1 MALRWAHRAVDVLGA
16 LGTLWILLGG
26 WWSAWPL
33 LFGTLLLLLSLP
45 GRAILF
51 ELGLHES
58 RVRQEAERQ
67 QAQFHAAFMGSP
79 VPMTMFSL
87 HPRAYLDVNPAW
99 ESLTGYR
106 RADVLGDQPERFGL
120 FAHHHEAAQVV
131 ADLARG
137 LPVVDRPIEI
147 RHASGEILHILLNV
161 SRFELDGQSCS
172 FSVMRD
178 ISELRRQQTR
188 LQSMQTRLQAIFD
201 ASPDGLLL
209 VTKAD
214 SLLLDANAS
223 AVRLLGQDLLLRRG
237 MPLPQDRWWGRSPSY
252 AISKAQLEVEGRL
265 HRVPLRLEEPDQGL
279 VLDMEVSV
287 VSVQV
292 DAQDCWLVV
301 MRDISSEVRLRKTL
315 AKLAETSFG
324 GESQGLAQDWVR
336 ELRETMGLDH
346 GTLGIWSAAN
356 PTPIIL
362 LAHQMDAPLMNE
374 SERGQPLTL
383 TDALEHLKPYLVPNQ
398 LWWADVNGPELST
411 PEHVYWRQQGRRW
424 VAAVC
429 LVDAHNQPSGM
440 IVVSDRLPLARR
452 EMLDSLLRVFAVRVS
467 NELERI
473 KVDHALR
480 ELNMDLEQRVTQR
493 TQQLQAANEELREL
507 LDRLKQ
513 AQNELIRSE
522 KLAAL
527 GALVAGVA
535 HEMSTPIGNGLM
547 VSSTLKEHATEFAD
561 SLKQGIRRSQ
571 LERFIDE
578 TRTSS
583 DIILRN
589 LERAGTLLSSFKQ
602 VAVDQTSSQRRRFDL
617 AQVLGEVFLT
627 LRPTLK
633 QWPGQ
638 LENRV
643 PEGLLMDSYPGPLG
657 QVVSNFVNNAL
668 LHAYDP
674 GQGGTMTVSAKV
686 DGDWVRLDFQDDGKG
701 IAPEHLSRVFDP
713 FFTTRLGQGGSGLGL
728 HICHNIVTQLLGGSL
743 DVSSESGQGTCF
755 HLTLPLRAPQSGS
768 RELPP

>member
-1 MALRWAHRAVDVLGA
+1 
-16 LGTLWILLGG
+16 
-26 WWSAWPL
+26 
-33 LFGTLLLLLSLP
+33 
-45 GRAILF
+45 
-51 ELGLHES
+51 
-58 RVRQEAERQ
+58 
-67 QAQFHAAFMGSP
+67 
-79 VPMTMFSL
+79 
-87 HPRAYLDVNPAW
+87 
-99 ESLTGYR
+99 
-106 RADVLGDQPERFGL
+106 
-120 FAHHHEAAQVV
+120 
-131 ADLARG
+131 
-137 LPVVDRPIEI
+137 
-147 RHASGEILHILLNV
+147 
-161 SRFELDGQSCS
+161 
-172 FSVMRD
+172 
-178 ISELRRQQTR
+178 
-188 LQSMQTRLQAIFD
+188 
-201 ASPDGLLL
+201 
-209 VTKAD
+209 
-214 SLLLDANAS
+214 
-223 AVRLLGQDLLLRRG
+223 
-237 MPLPQDRWWGRSPSY
+237 
-252 AISKAQLEVEGRL
+252 
-265 HRVPLRLEEPDQGL
+265 
-279 VLDMEVSV
+279 
-287 VSVQV
+287 
-292 DAQDCWLVV
+292 
-301 MRDISSEVRLRKTL
+301 
-315 AKLAETSFG
+315 
-324 GESQGLAQDWVR
+324 
-336 ELRETMGLDH
+336 
-346 GTLGIWSAAN
+346 
-356 PTPIIL
+356 
-362 LAHQMDAPLMNE
+362 
-374 SERGQPLTL
+374 
-383 TDALEHLKPYLVPNQ
+383 
-398 LWWADVNGPELST
+398 
-411 PEHVYWRQQGRRW
+411 

-527 GALVAGVA
+527 GSLVAGVA

-547 VSSTLKEHATEFAD
+547 VSSTLKEHATEFAE
-561 SLKQGIRRSQ
+561 SLNQGIRRSQ
-571 LERFIDE
+571 LDRFIDE

-643 PEGLLMDSYPGPLG
+643 PQGLLMDSYPGPLG

-668 LHAYDP
+668 LHAYDM
-674 GQGGTMTVSAKV
+674 GQGGIMTVSAKV

-755 HLTLPLRAPQSGS
+755 HLTLPLRAPQTGA